1 MGNAA
6 IVLYTF
12 RKGEPSEED
21 QMLQGEKLTLT
32 YQDGDATVDAVQD
45 VSMAVEDHQFIGIL
59 GPSGAGKSSLLH
71 LLSGLRRP
79 TQGEIY
85 LDDGACSRMPA
96 RQRETFA

>member
-1 MGNAA
+1 M
-6 IVLYTF
+6 L
-12 RKGEPSEED
+12 RGEG
-21 QMLQGEKLTLT
+21 LALT
-32 YQDGDATVDAVQD
+32 YRGGDATVDAVKD
-45 VSMAVEDHQFIGIL
+45 VSFLVEDHQFIGIL

-96 RQRETFA
+96 LRREMFA